1 MWKTHHDH
9 WYSHPQIDGQENNC
23 DFDDLLSIYNRPI
36 IFGDD
41 YISLYINVSCFHNFH
56 MVSLYFPMGFPH
68 VNVHIARSWDRQG
81 KAFCW
86 PWRCGAIISK
96 DGFHQADI
104 IRWFHNSIVPFRYTY
119 VNVIYIYYTQNL
131 LMYVYWYYC
140 YCYYYYVYIIIY
152 IYIYALFCFLH
163 LVRASR
169 SCQEALAEEDFA
181 KVDPVTWRRNQH
193 SRAVGMRPC
202 SGISIPSIYAHAFL
216 NIMCI
221 YIYMYNYMY
230 NYIVIVWRFADAFPR
245 FVYESMCMM
254 YTLLKN
260 KDDESLFIQR
270 AAWHRLN

>member
-41 YISLYINVSCFHNFH
+41 YISLYINVSFFHNFH

-140 YCYYYYVYIIIY
+140 YCCYYYYVYIIIY
-152 IYIYALFCFLH
+152 IYMPSFVSCTLWGHHVLARKLSQRRTLQRWILWLGEGINTHVRLEWDLVQVSLYH
-163 LVRASR
+163 LY
-169 SCQEALAEEDFA
+169 
-181 KVDPVTWRRNQH
+181 
-193 SRAVGMRPC
+193 MRM
-202 SGISIPSIYAHAFL
+202 HF
-216 NIMCI
+216 
-221 YIYMYNYMY
+221 
-230 NYIVIVWRFADAFPR
+230 
-245 FVYESMCMM
+245 
-254 YTLLKN
+254 
-260 KDDESLFIQR
+260 
-270 AAWHRLN
+270 